1 MAKFTWLVTEPRLNE
16 IVVNKPPIG
25 RKTHSVAK
33 SVGAKAEAVL
43 AGHRRTGAAKIE
55 VKRGTKRVDAF
66 VTLSDESGDRAAA
79 AIEFGHINN
88 RTGNFVQGLA
98 PLRKGIASVR

>member
-1 MAKFTWLVTEPRLNE
+1 MAKFTWLVSESKLSE
-16 IVVNKPPIG
+16 IVVNKPPVG
-25 RKTHSVAK
+25 RKTYSIAK
-33 SVGAKAEAVL
+33 RVGAKAEAVL

-88 RTGNFVQGLA
+88 RSGKFVQGLA
-98 PLRKGIASVR
+98 PLRSGIASVR